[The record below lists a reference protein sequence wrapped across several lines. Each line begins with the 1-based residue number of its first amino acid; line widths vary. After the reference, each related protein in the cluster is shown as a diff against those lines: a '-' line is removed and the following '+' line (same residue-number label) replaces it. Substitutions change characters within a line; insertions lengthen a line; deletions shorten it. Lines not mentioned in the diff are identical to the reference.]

1 MSEKRSV
8 FRRALKYIAFIVI
21 IVVAVI
27 GLQYFFST
35 RQVATYTA
43 PLKNVRVMSTQQG
56 SLDQSVSFPG
66 HVMSESIVPVIPFVS
81 GTVLEYDVEAGDRV
95 SKDHVIAQVDKAP
108 FELQA
113 AQAQAAL
120 DAYESSYQRLVQ
132 LQAVGAAS
140 QQELDTVRAQM
151 QASQAQLELAQL
163 QLSYADVT
171 APITGT
177 VIMADQG
184 VGSIAN
190 SQTPLAVIAD
200 TEDLVIE
207 LSVPEKWYST
217 FSDAKDH
224 LSFNVHSLDGGAA
237 SSATLISTA
246 PYIDPSTKT
255 FTMKV
260 SIDDPS
266 VFTIGMYVRVDV
278 TYAHYEDVSILPQS
292 VRKSDGSMYYVEGG
306 TAHYLDGTGVVGNDS
321 WFIVPEGHE
330 DSLFIYEGQSY
341 VLDGES
347 VNVLEEN

>member
-21 IVVAVI
+21 IVAAVI

-35 RQVATYTA
+35 RQVTTYTA
-43 PLKNVRVMSTQQG
+43 PLKNVRVIGTQQG

-66 HVMSESIVPVIPFVS
+66 YVMSESMVPVIPFVS
-81 GTVLEYDVEAGDRV
+81 GTILEYSVEAGEEV
-95 SKDHVIAQVDKAP
+95 SKDQVIAQVDKKP
-108 FELQA
+108 FELQV

-207 LSVPEKWYST
+207 ISVPEKWYNT
-217 FSDAKDH
+217 FTGAKDS
-224 LSFNVHSLDGGAA
+224 LSFSVRSLDGGA
-237 SSATLISTA
+237 SSNATLISIA
-246 PYIDPSTKT
+246 PYVDPSTKT

-266 VFTIGMYVRVDV
+266 VFTIGMYARVDV
-278 TYAHYEDVSILPQS
+278 TYAHYEDVSLLPQS
-292 VRKSDGSMYYVEGG
+292 VRKSDGSMYYVEGS
-306 TAHYLDGTGVVGNDS
+306 TARYLDGTGVVGNDS
-321 WFIVPEGHE
+321 SFIVPGGYE
-330 DSLFIYEGQSY
+330 DKLFICEGQSY

-347 VNVLEEN
+347 INILEDN